1 MSLLATFMGRFSFRA
16 KLLLLGITAA
26 LVIAFQQAAL
36 IHFSNALIGPNKTE
50 LIGIVSD
57 DTLTRLIQSVQQ
69 HRGLSAGLLA
79 GKQSM
84 AATQQEKA
92 HQVAELTARAEST
105 LQFGL
110 IENQQWQQIKDRWH
124 KLQRGGLSLSRAENF
139 KQHTEL
145 VDALLTF
152 KATAADASAL
162 TLDPEM
168 ETYYLMLISVSEMPQ
183 LLEQLAKVR
192 GQGTGALAAG
202 SITEE
207 EKFQLTILINSL
219 NTKLDSMNH
228 NFEKTA
234 VASTNPQLKSSFT
247 QFEQRC
253 RELAK
258 DIETHIISGKLD
270 LNPQNYFT
278 STTQIIDLGYENA
291 LSGITPALQNAV
303 ATRVAEQQ
311 RDQRIALA
319 ICLGLAAVFALMA
332 IGAYG
337 NITNSV
343 EAVQTA
349 ADDLARGNLRARVSI
364 TSTDELSKISQSINK
379 IADAFGAVIQQV
391 QDHATKVADMANNLA
406 ASTTQ
411 VSASTHRQSEAA
423 SGIAAAIEQLTV
435 SVDHISTSADT
446 AREMSVQS
454 GQLSREGLNVIDR
467 TNSEMSSSAQA
478 VADSAQRVNEFGRQ
492 SEQISEIVNIIGDIA
507 NQTNLLALNA
517 AIEAARAGETG
528 RGFAV
533 VADEV
538 RNLAAR
544 TAQCTQQIT
553 DTVSMI
559 RSGTNAAVESM
570 QSSVNKVNSCVE
582 LSQEAGTAIHGLNHK
597 ATQVADAIGEIS
609 HTLREQ
615 SSAATEI
622 AQHVEK
628 IARLAEE
635 NHTNTSN
642 HAHSTQVLQQLSSA
656 LAQTVRQFQV

>member
-1 MSLLATFMGRFSFRA
+1 MSLLTTFMGRFSFRA
-16 KLLLLGITAA
+16 KLLLLGSTAA
-26 LVIAFQQAAL
+26 LVIAFQQVAL
-36 IHFSNALIGPNKTE
+36 LHFSNALIGPNKAE

-57 DTLTRLIQSVQQ
+57 DALTHLLQAVQQ
-69 HRGLSAGLLA
+69 HRGLSAGLL
-79 GKQSM
+79 GGNKSM
-84 AATQQEKA
+84 AAPQQEKA
-92 HQVAELTARAEST
+92 HQVEELTSKVEAT

-110 IENQQWQQIKDRWH
+110 AENPQWQQIKSRWQ
-124 KLQRGGLSLSRAENF
+124 KLQTGGLSLPRAENF

-145 VDALLTF
+145 VSALLTF
-152 KATAADASAL
+152 KTTAADASAL

-183 LLEQLAKVR
+183 LLEQIAKVR
-192 GQGTGALAAG
+192 GQGTGILAAG
-202 SITEE
+202 SISEE
-207 EKFQLTILINSL
+207 EKFQLTILISNL
-219 NTKLDSMNH
+219 NTKLDSMKN

-234 VASTNPQLKSSFT
+234 ITSSQLKNKFA

-253 RELAK
+253 RELTK
-258 DIETHIISGKLD
+258 DIEAHILSGKLD
-270 LNPQNYFT
+270 LNPQSYFA
-278 STTQIIDLGYENA
+278 SSTQIIDLGYDNA
-291 LSGITPALQNAV
+291 LMDIAPALQKAV
-303 ATRVAEQQ
+303 AARVDGQQ

-319 ICLGLAAVFALMA
+319 LCIGLAAVFALMA

-337 NITNSV
+337 NITNGV
-343 EAVQTA
+343 NAVKTT
-349 ADDLARGNLRARVSI
+349 ADDLARGNLRARVTIDS
-364 TSTDELSKISQSINK
+364 SDELATISNSINQ
-379 IADAFGAVIQQV
+379 IADAFGNVIQQV
-391 QDHATKVADMANNLA
+391 QDHAIKVADMANNLA
-406 ASTTQ
+406 AATTQ
-411 VSASTHRQSEAA
+411 VSQSTQRQSEAA

-517 AIEAARAGETG
+517 AIEAARAGESG

-559 RSGTNAAVESM
+559 RNGTNAAVESM
-570 QSSVNKVNSCVE
+570 QSSVDKVNSCVE

-597 ATQVADAIGEIS
+597 ASQVADAIGDIS

-615 SSAATEI
+615 SAAATEI

-635 NHTNTSN
+635 NHTATSN
-642 HAHSTQVLQQLSSA
+642 HANSTHVLQQLSSE

>member
-1 MSLLATFMGRFSFRA
+1 MSLLTNFMGRFSFRA

-26 LVIAFQQAAL
+26 LVIVFQQAAL
-36 IHFSNALIGPNKTE
+36 LHFSNALIAPNKTE
-50 LIGIVSD
+50 LIGVTTD
-57 DTLTRLIQSVQQ
+57 DALTRLIQAVQQ
-69 HRGLSAGLLA
+69 HRGLSAGLL
-79 GKQSM
+79 GGNNSM
-84 AATQQEKA
+84 ASAEQEKA
-92 HQVAELTARAEST
+92 RLVDELISRTEST

-110 IENQQWQQIKDRWH
+110 LENSQWRQIKEHWQSLH
-124 KLQRGGLSLSRAENF
+124 ANGLSLPRADNF

-145 VDALLTF
+145 VNALLVF
-152 KATAADASAL
+152 KITAADVSAL

-192 GQGTGALAAG
+192 GQGTGILAAG
-202 SITEE
+202 SISEE
-207 EKFQLTILINSL
+207 EKFQLTILMNNL
-219 NTKLDSMNH
+219 GARLDAMKT
-228 NFEKTA
+228 NFEKTGTA
-234 VASTNPQLKSSFT
+234 ATPQLKDKFT

-253 RELAK
+253 RDLAK
-258 DIETHIISGKLD
+258 DIGAHILSGKLD
-270 LNPQNYFT
+270 LNPQSYFAA
-278 STTQIIDLGYENA
+278 TTQIIDLGYEHA
-291 LSGITPALQNAV
+291 LDGITPALKNAV
-303 ATRVAEQQ
+303 TARVTKQQ
-311 RDQRIALA
+311 RDQHLALILCIGLTA
-319 ICLGLAAVFALMA
+319 IFALMA

-337 NITNSV
+337 NITNGV
-343 EAVQTA
+343 KAVRTA
-349 ADDLARGNLRARVSI
+349 ADDLARGNLRARVVIASE
-364 TSTDELSKISQSINK
+364 DELATISRSINQ
-379 IADAFGAVIQQV
+379 IADAFGSVIQQV
-391 QDHATKVADMANNLA
+391 QDNAIKVADMANNLA
-406 ASTTQ
+406 AATTQ
-411 VSASTHRQSEAA
+411 VSQSTQRQSEAA

-435 SVDHISTSADT
+435 SVDHISTSAET

-478 VADSAQRVNEFGRQ
+478 VAESAQRVNEFGRQ

-517 AIEAARAGETG
+517 AIEAARAGESG

-570 QSSVNKVNSCVE
+570 QSSVDKVNSCVE

-597 ATQVADAIGEIS
+597 ASQVADAIGEIS

-635 NHTNTSN
+635 NHAATSN
-642 HAHSTQVLQQLSSA
+642 HAHSTQVLQQLSGE
-656 LAQTVRQFQV
+656 LAETVRQFQV

>member
-1 MSLLATFMGRFSFRA
+1 MSLLTTFMGRFSFRA
-16 KLLLLGITAA
+16 KLLLLGFTAA

-36 IHFSNALIGPNKTE
+36 LHFSNTLIGPNKNE

-57 DTLTRLIQSVQQ
+57 DALTRLIQAMQQ

-79 GKQSM
+79 GNKSM
-84 AATQQEKA
+84 AATAQEKA
-92 HQVAELTARAEST
+92 HQVEELTARADAT

-110 IENQQWQQIKDRWH
+110 AENPQWQQIKNRWQE
-124 KLQRGGLSLSRAENF
+124 LQTDGLSLSRAENF

-145 VDALLTF
+145 VNALLTF
-152 KATAADASAL
+152 KTTAADASAL

-183 LLEQLAKVR
+183 LLEQIAKVR
-192 GQGTGALAAG
+192 GQGTGILAAG
-202 SITEE
+202 SISEE
-207 EKFQLTILINSL
+207 EKFQLTILISNL
-219 NTKLDSMNH
+219 NTKLDSMKN

-234 VASTNPQLKSSFT
+234 VASSDPQLKDKFI

-253 RELAK
+253 RQLAK
-258 DIETHIISGKLD
+258 DIETRILSGKLD
-270 LNPQNYFT
+270 INPQSYFA
-278 STTQIIDLGYENA
+278 STTQIIDLGYESA
-291 LSGITPALQNAV
+291 LTGIAPALQNAV
-303 ATRVAEQQ
+303 AARVAQQQ

-319 ICLGLAAVFALMA
+319 LCLSLAAVFALTA

-337 NITNSV
+337 NITNGV
-343 EAVQTA
+343 KAVQIA
-349 ADDLARGNLRARVSI
+349 ANDLARGNLRARVTM
-364 TSTDELSKISQSINK
+364 TSSDELATISQSINQ
-379 IADAFGAVIQQV
+379 IANAFGSVIQQL
-391 QDHATKVADMANNLA
+391 QDHALKVADMANNLA
-406 ASTTQ
+406 AGTTQ
-411 VSASTHRQSEAA
+411 VSQSTQRQSEAA

-559 RSGTNAAVESM
+559 RSGTNAAVDSM

-597 ATQVADAIGEIS
+597 ASQVAEAIGEIS

-635 NHTNTSN
+635 NHAATSS
-642 HAHSTQVLQQLSSA
+642 HAHSTQVLQQLSTE

>member
-1 MSLLATFMGRFSFRA
+1 MSLLTTFMGRFSFRA

-57 DTLTRLIQSVQQ
+57 EALTRLIQSVQQ
-69 HRGLSAGLLA
+69 HRGLSAGLL
-79 GKQSM
+79 GGNQSM
-84 AATQQEKA
+84 AAMQRDKAQQVDKLLA
-92 HQVAELTARAEST
+92 STEST
-105 LQFGL
+105 LQFDL
-110 IENQQWQQIKDRWH
+110 AANSEWLHIKDQWQQ
-124 KLQRGGLSLSRAENF
+124 LQSRGLSLPRAENF
-139 KQHTEL
+139 KQHTAL
-145 VDALLTF
+145 VNALLTF
-152 KATAADASAL
+152 KITAADASAL

-183 LLEQLAKVR
+183 LLEQIAKAR
-192 GQGTGALAAG
+192 GQGTGILAAG
-202 SITEE
+202 SISED

-219 NTKLDSMNH
+219 SAKLDSMKT
-228 NFEKTA
+228 NFQKAGAATTDPELQDKFA
-234 VASTNPQLKSSFT
+234 

-258 DIETHIISGKLD
+258 DIEAHILSGKLD
-270 LNPQNYFT
+270 LNPQSYFA
-278 STTQIIDLGYENA
+278 STTQTIDLGYENA
-291 LSGITPALQNAV
+291 LTGISPALQSAV
-303 ATRVAEQQ
+303 AARVAKQQ
-311 RDQRIALA
+311 RDQRIAWVL
-319 ICLGLAAVFALMA
+319 CLGLAAIFALMA
-332 IGAYG
+332 LGAYG
-337 NITNSV
+337 NITNGV
-343 EAVQTA
+343 KAVQTA
-349 ADDLARGNLRARVSI
+349 ANDLARGNLRARVTIASE
-364 TSTDELSKISQSINK
+364 DELATISQSINQ
-379 IADAFGAVIQQV
+379 IADAFGSVIQQV
-391 QDHATKVADMANNLA
+391 QDNAIKVADMANNLA
-406 ASTTQ
+406 AATTQ
-411 VSASTHRQSEAA
+411 VSQSTQRQSEAA

-517 AIEAARAGETG
+517 AIEAARAGESG

-559 RSGTNAAVESM
+559 RNGTNAAVESM
-570 QSSVNKVNSCVE
+570 QSSVDKVNSCVE

-597 ATQVADAIGEIS
+597 ASQVADAIGEIS

-628 IARLAEE
+628 IARFAEE
-635 NHTNTSN
+635 NHAATSN
-642 HAHSTQVLQQLSSA
+642 HAHSTQVLQQLSSE